1 MITLFESNET
11 DFTTL
16 GLATLNPTSCYI
28 EERAG
33 GMYELTLQ
41 EPMTDERHH
50 LLTAGRIIQAPSPT
64 RESPEISNPGS
75 SSQTVTRQIWRVTSA
90 VTSRLYV
97 RTAPNGT
104 KISYLVAGQE
114 VLKLGEDTSTGSTW
128 YKIATMDGGIEG
140 YCLLSEG
147 GVAYLANTGRTKTIT
162 TGEDTPSGTI
172 NLQLSTLQ
180 LFRIYSVERS
190 SDERMVTVHARH
202 ITYDLM
208 GVIVRA
214 STLSINN
221 PMAIQNII
229 GIMQNASYVTPT
241 SPQFTVKDYSGLSIT
256 IELGGRNFIDVL
268 LGDNGIVDKIHGRI
282 VRDNFNFSI
291 LSDETRDM
299 GFEIRYGK
307 NLLKANLKED
317 ISKVVTIVIPLGKT
331 YNGTALW
338 GSIQTSSNVS
348 KYGGMAKVIVYP
360 IQATADTEA
369 AENAAKLLLNQAGAA
384 EFTTNHIDEP
394 KYTLDAE
401 FMHLELAPRYRDLA
415 NLYTMHMYD
424 SIKVVDVDAG
434 ISKTIRMNGYTFD
447 VLTQTYTEIT
457 LGELDE

>member
-33 GMYELTLQ
+33 GMYELTLT

-75 SSQTVTRQIWRVTSA
+75 SSQTVTRQIWKVTSA

-128 YKIATMDGGIEG
+128 LKLATMDGGTEG
-140 YCLLSEG
+140 YSLVSEG
-147 GVAYLANTGRTKTIT
+147 GVAYLTNTGRTKTIT

-172 NLQLSTLQ
+172 NLELSTLQ

-190 SDERMVTVHARH
+190 SDERMVTVRARH

-208 GVIVRA
+208 GIVA
-214 STLSINN
+214 KNSSLAVDSWINTIFNTYLLNDQSQNFIMSHTL
-221 PMAIQNII
+221 
-229 GIMQNASYVTPT
+229 
-241 SPQFTVKDYSGLSIT
+241 PQFTVKSYPNNRIKIT
-256 IELGGRNFIDVL
+256 LGGKNLMEIL
-268 LGDNGIVDKIHGRI
+268 LGDDGIVDLINGRI
-282 VRDNFNFSI
+282 VRDNFNFYI

-307 NLLKANLKED
+307 NLLKANLTED
-317 ISKVVTIVIPLGKT
+317 ISKTATVVCPLGKF
-331 YNGTALW
+331 NDAPFW
-338 GSIQTSSNVS
+338 GHNQTSSNVS
-348 KYGGMAKVIVYP
+348 KYGKIAKVIQYTIP
-360 IQATADTEA
+360 SSITTEA
-369 AENAAKLLLNQAGAA
+369 AAKAYLDGEGAK
-384 EFTTNHIDEP
+384 EFTVNHIDEP
-394 KYTLDAE
+394 TYKLDTN
-401 FMHLELAPRYRDLA
+401 FVHLEIAPKYKDLA

-424 SIKVVDVDAG
+424 SIKVVDTEAG

-447 VLTQTYTEIT
+447 VLTQTYTEVT